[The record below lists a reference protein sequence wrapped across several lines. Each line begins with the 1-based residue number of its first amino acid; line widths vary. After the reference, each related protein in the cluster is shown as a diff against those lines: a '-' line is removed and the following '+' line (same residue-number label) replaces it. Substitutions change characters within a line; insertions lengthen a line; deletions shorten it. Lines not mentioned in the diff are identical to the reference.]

1 MTSEPHGRAIP
12 AVLKTN
18 VDAIDLELEVVDDLG
33 DELSNDRVVLLLVEG
48 LLLALGA
55 VVDCL
60 ADA

>member
-1 MTSEPHGRAIP
+1 MTSHPHGRAIP

-33 DELSNDRVVLLLVEG
+33 DELSDDRVVLLLVEG

>member
-1 MTSEPHGRAIP
+1 M
-12 AVLKTN
+12 
-18 VDAIDLELEVVDDLG
+18 DAIDLELEVVDDLG
-33 DELSNDRVVLLLVEG
+33 DELSDDRVVLLFVEG